1 MKAYAV
7 LSYNVLRGGWERD
20 GRQVD
25 HVSLGQGEFC
35 VSDDPDTV
43 ITTVLGSC
51 VAACV
56 RDPKAGIGG
65 MNHFVLPRLPSGS
78 RSDPSRY
85 GSRLMPL
92 LIDRLLERGA
102 SLKRLEAQVFGG
114 ASPGPFQNP
123 IGQNNVDFA
132 MAYLAERGIATAAPV
147 RSGAAGCRLEFWPES
162 GRLIHTP
169 LTGGKKVAGARI
181 MLRPVKPLVL
191 SSAA

>member
-1 MKAYAV
+1 M
-7 LSYNVLRGGWERD
+7 LSYNILQGGWQRD

-56 RDPKAGIGG
+56 HDPKAGVGG
-65 MNHFVLPRLPSGS
+65 MNHFVLPRLPFGS

-85 GSRLMPL
+85 GSHLMQS
-92 LIDRLLERGA
+92 LIDGLLERGA

-114 ASPGPFQNP
+114 ASPGPFQNS
-123 IGQNNVDFA
+123 IGQSNVDFA
-132 MAYLAERGIATAAPV
+132 MAYLAERGIATADPV
-147 RSGAAGCRLEFWPES
+147 RSGAAGCRLEFWPAS
-162 GRLIHTP
+162 GRAVHTP
-169 LTGGKKVAGARI
+169 LTGVKTVVPPRI
-181 MLRPVKPLVL
+181 VLRPVKPLVL
-191 SSAA
+191 PSAA